1 MNSNRSLRICLKKS
15 NSAMTSRHKA
25 SKGARKIEV
34 SFRQENEERSLKEVF
49 PSWPSPW
56 IPRVDIFERPEELV
70 VEIEMPGVEPHDISI
85 TVHANR
91 IDLKGKKR
99 EDERAKGGHY
109 IRLERE
115 YGQFSRFI
123 PLPRLVFPDHTVAW
137 LEDGVLTIR
146 LKKYKKEK

>member
-1 MNSNRSLRICLKKS
+1 
-15 NSAMTSRHKA
+15 MTPRHKA

-34 SFRQENEERSLKEVF
+34 SYRHETEERSLREVF

-56 IPRVDIFERPEELV
+56 IPRVDIFERSEELV

-91 IDLKGKKR
+91 IDLKGKKK

-123 PLPRLVFPDHTVAW
+123 PLPCLVFPDHTVAW

-146 LKKYKKEK
+146 LKKYKREK